1 MQASSTVLCLLLLLV
16 CGLAG
21 YWELKYHDMSGFCAR
36 LRDDALPHCRGD
48 DAAAVGRCSDAVEQL
63 EAVESAASI
72 WRLELLVAG
81 LLSAVVASLAA
92 CSAPAPVV
100 FLTAFF
106 TATALQRLRRSW
118 EDRHVFAAMREAR
131 RQLLRGL
138 RGLPDARH
146 TPYV

>member
-1 MQASSTVLCLLLLLV
+1 MLASVLCCLLLLV

-21 YWELKYHDMSGFCAR
+21 YWELKYHDMSGFCAEV
-36 LRDDALPHCRGD
+36 RDGALLHCQNAG
-48 DAAAVGRCSDAVEQL
+48 DAAAVGRCADAVEHL

-81 LLSAVVASLAA
+81 LLGAVAASLAA
-92 CSAPAPVV
+92 CSTPAV
-100 FLTAFF
+100 FIATFF

-118 EDRHVFAAMREAR
+118 EDRHVFAAMRETR

-138 RGLPDARH
+138 RGLPNARH